1 MSRDKSVVNKYVAV
15 MAVSGVLIS
24 PVSVLAKEPKQLV
37 GQLCSSCHSLKNLD
51 RSAGYSQEHWK
62 TLISYMVDTG
72 SDTQL
77 TQDISAYLAEHY
89 PVNAKRDSKVVDG
102 DLKLNFKYWQV
113 PTLGQRARD
122 PVQGKDGI
130 IWWVGQW
137 GNILGRLDPQ
147 TGEMKEY
154 TLPSGTFAHSVS
166 LDKSLTPWFLG
177 NKNGTVGYLDLA
189 TEQFKVYKMP
199 DKNARDPHTGVF
211 DDAGTFW
218 FTLQHS
224 NMIGK
229 LDPKSG
235 DIQLA
240 TLPTKGSRPYGI
252 KLDSSGTPW
261 VSCNGSNCLIKV
273 DRNSMKLTE
282 IKLPGASTHTR
293 RLAITP
299 DDMIFYVNSGMGK
312 LGRYNPKTGK
322 ITQWDNPSGEDSH
335 PYAIEY
341 ADDAIW
347 FNESAKRPETLVRFD
362 LASETMQSWQIPS
375 KEGVYSGLIRHMRM
389 GNNGLIIHQTATN
402 QLAEIT
408 WTK

>member
-1 MSRDKSVVNKYVAV
+1 MSKDQFLFNKCIFA
-15 MAVSGVLIS
+15 MLVSGAFVA
-24 PVSVLAKEPKQLV
+24 PVSAESKKPNQLV
-37 GQLCSSCHSLKNLD
+37 EQLCSSCHSLKNIEH
-51 RSAGYSQEHWK
+51 SSGYSKEHWK
-62 TLISYMVDTG
+62 MLISYMVDTG
-72 SDTQL
+72 KDSNLAEQL
-77 TQDISAYLAEHY
+77 SGYLADNY
-89 PVNAKRDSKVVDG
+89 PVNTKRESKVVDG
-102 DLKLNFKYWQV
+102 DIKLHFKYWQV

-122 PVQGKDGI
+122 PVQGKNGI

-137 GNILGRLDPQ
+137 GNILGRLNPK

-166 LDKSLTPWFLG
+166 LDKNQTPWFLG

-199 DKNARDPHTGVF
+199 DKKARDPHTGVF
-211 DDAGTFW
+211 DGAGTFW

-229 LDPKSG
+229 LNPNNG

-252 KLDSSGTPW
+252 KLDSNGTPW

-273 DRNSMKLTE
+273 DKNSMELTE
-282 IKLPGASTHTR
+282 IKLPGANTHTR

-312 LGRYNPKTGK
+312 LGRFNPKTAN
-322 ITQWDNPSGEDSH
+322 ITEWDNPSGEDSH

-341 ADDAIW
+341 ADNAIW

-375 KEGVYSGLIRHMRM
+375 KEGVHSGLIRHMRM

-408 WTK
+408 WSK

>member
-1 MSRDKSVVNKYVAV
+1 MDKEHNRYIVAMILLGAATAPLSVMS
-15 MAVSGVLIS
+15 
-24 PVSVLAKEPKQLV
+24 KEPSQLV
-37 GQLCSSCHSLKNLD
+37 EQLCSSCHSLNNIEH
-51 RSAGYSQEHWK
+51 RAGYSKAHWQ
-62 TLISYMVDTG
+62 TLMSYMIDT
-72 SDTQL
+72 SANSQL
-77 TQDISAYLAEHY
+77 TEELSAYLANNY
-89 PVNAKRDSKVVDG
+89 SVNAKRESKVVSG
-102 DLKLNFKYWQV
+102 DIKLQFKYWQV

-122 PVQGKDGI
+122 PVQGENGI

-137 GNILGRLDPQ
+137 GNILGRLNPK
-147 TGEMKEY
+147 TGDMKEY
-154 TLPSGTFAHSVS
+154 TLPSGTYAHSVS
-166 LDKSLTPWFLG
+166 LDKNQTPWFLG

-199 DKNARDPHTGVF
+199 DNKARDPHTGVF

-229 LDPKSG
+229 LNPHSD
-235 DIQLA
+235 DIKLV
-240 TLPTKGSRPYGI
+240 TLPTAGSRPYGI
-252 KLDSSGTPW
+252 KLDSNGTPW

-273 DRNSMKLTE
+273 DKSSMKLTE
-282 IKLPGASTHTR
+282 IKLPGANTHTR

-299 DDMIFYVNSGMGK
+299 DDMVFYVNSGLGK
-312 LGRYNPKTGK
+312 LGRYNPKTAK

-341 ADDAIW
+341 ADNAIW

-362 LASETMQSWQIPS
+362 LATETMQSWQIPS

-408 WTK
+408 WSK